1 MGSSRCRT
9 PFRESKIRGV
19 QRLVEELARD
29 NAGLCVITTRERVR
43 ELDDFPEETLQRD
56 LEQISAEAGR
66 ALLRVKGVRGTDAEL
81 EAASEAFGNH
91 ALAINLLANYLRGI
105 EGHHVAHAAEIPDLD
120 IPEKEGRH
128 PRRVMAAFAERF
140 GEGPEVEVLRLLGL
154 FDRPA
159 TKGAI
164 EALRA
169 PPPIAHLTEQI
180 CRQEGRGLAEW
191 WQRLTG
197 GDDAPSA
204 DLLWDRLLDR
214 LREAG
219 LVAPAGHHAEGEIDA
234 HPLVRE
240 HFGAE
245 LRGDTPMPGARGT
258 AGSTSTSR
266 ACRRRSSPTRWRR
279 WRRCSRRCSMAAKRW
294 SASRGAG

>member
-1 MGSSRCRT
+1 MQFIAEALAWFGDDDPTAGSPWAKGERLAELVR
-9 PFRESKIRGV
+9 REKTLLVLDGLEPLQDAFAGIKDPSV

-43 ELDDFPEETLQRD
+43 ELEDFPEETLQRD

-81 EAASEAFGNH
+81 EAASRAFGNH

-105 EGHHVAHAAEIPDLD
+105 EGHHVAHAAKIPDLD
-120 IPEKEGRH
+120 IPEKAGRQ
-128 PRRVMAAFAERF
+128 PRRVMVAFAERF

-159 TKGAI
+159 AEGAI

-180 CRQEGRGLAEW
+180 CRQEGRGLG
-191 WQRLTG
+191 RTG
-197 GDDAPSA
+197 GRD
-204 DLLWDRLLDR
+204 
-214 LREAG
+214 
-219 LVAPAGHHAEGEIDA
+219 
-234 HPLVRE
+234 
-240 HFGAE
+240 
-245 LRGDTPMPGARGT
+245 
-258 AGSTSTSR
+258 
-266 ACRRRSSPTRWRR
+266 
-279 WRRCSRRCSMAAKRW
+279 
-294 SASRGAG
+294 